1 MPLLFQD
8 SFGSPSHG
16 NSRRKR
22 NKRNQEWKRSPKTLS
37 ADDIILHIENPKDTL
52 RKLLEFISEF
62 SKVTEYKINTQKSL
76 AFLHTNSEKSEREM
90 QGTIP
95 LTTDTKIKYLGVNL
109 SKDIKDR
116 YLENYRTLMKQIK
129 EDTKLEW
136 MNQYCENYYT
146 I

>member
-1 MPLLFQD
+1 
-8 SFGSPSHG
+8 
-16 NSRRKR
+16 
-22 NKRNQEWKRSPKTLS
+22 
-37 ADDIILHIENPKDTL
+37 
-52 RKLLEFISEF
+52 
-62 SKVTEYKINTQKSL
+62 
-76 AFLHTNSEKSEREM
+76 M

-109 SKDIKDR
+109 SKDIKDQ

>member
-1 MPLLFQD
+1 
-8 SFGSPSHG
+8 
-16 NSRRKR
+16 
-22 NKRNQEWKRSPKTLS
+22 
-37 ADDIILHIENPKDTL
+37 
-52 RKLLEFISEF
+52 
-62 SKVTEYKINTQKSL
+62 
-76 AFLHTNSEKSEREM
+76 M

-129 EDTKLEW
+129 EDIKLEW